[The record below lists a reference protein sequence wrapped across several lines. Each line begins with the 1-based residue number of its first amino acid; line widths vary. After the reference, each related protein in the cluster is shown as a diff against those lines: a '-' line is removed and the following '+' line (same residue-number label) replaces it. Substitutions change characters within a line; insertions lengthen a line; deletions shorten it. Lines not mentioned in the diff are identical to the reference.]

1 MKKKLLKIFL
11 FISACTILILTI
23 LPIFLDKKKIITAIN
38 SKIKNELDLNV
49 NLGEDL
55 KLTFFPLPELQF
67 SNLVFK
73 DESKG
78 LYIKIIEAEIISTWR
93 SLIKLDPQIKEVR
106 LNYPTVRLK
115 SNKEIV
121 GDLKV
126 FVRNNENDN
135 NLNLKKFFSSFQNLK
150 IKNGKVEFEPN
161 KKKHVFENIDLGIK
175 STDYTE
181 LKADINYKNIK
192 SFIKLDAKTKNFKD
206 FDYTVN
212 KLFDNKNEI
221 FGSGKVKFDKNKLN
235 VRGNLNS
242 EKLDIE
248 QISKIIAFIN
258 KPLKRKN
265 IFQVNAVLPRID
277 IKMKLNFDKIILKGI
292 AMKNLYSEIFIDGA
306 TISFRNSRAKYLDST
321 IKVNAK
327 YSNDNKKL
335 KGKISIFDYLVEDKL
350 LGNSEFYLKDTSF
363 DCDSEF
369 LITNKRTEQ
378 FLDKFHATGECIS
391 ANANIVGININ
402 KISEKVDNIET
413 FQDFFDLFNKNKIK
427 GNTALDSINFIFKVK
442 DSVFFLNKLEAVQK
456 NIKVLSNGKYLIY
469 GDSLDL
475 KNNIFIKTKKFK
487 NLPSFQVSVKG
498 NSKDYKVSYNFEKI
512 KSAIL
517 NDGINTILKKQKK
530 IVINPKELKNLID
543 KNSKNFKPEK
553 IIDLF
558 LN

>member
-78 LYIKIIEAEIISTWR
+78 LYIKIIETEIISTWR

-135 NLNLKKFFSSFQNLK
+135 DLNLKKFFSSFQNLK

-292 AMKNLYSEIFIDGA
+292 TMKNLYSEIFIDGA

>member
-135 NLNLKKFFSSFQNLK
+135 DLNLKKFFSSFQNLK

-258 KPLKRKN
+258 KPLKRNN

-292 AMKNLYSEIFIDGA
+292 TMKNLYSEIFIDGA

>member
-67 SNLVFK
+67 SDLVFK

-135 NLNLKKFFSSFQNLK
+135 DLNLKKFFSSFQNLK

-192 SFIKLDAKTKNFKD
+192 SLIKLDAKTKNFKD

-258 KPLKRKN
+258 KPFKRKN
-265 IFQVNAVLPRID
+265 IFQVSAVLPRID

-292 AMKNLYSEIFIDGA
+292 TMKNLYSEIFIDGA